1 MENIMI
7 LHEDK
12 EAFSAA
18 IRAASDY
25 LGIRDVFV
33 EKDYWVT
40 YLLRRL
46 SLSEYADRVVFKGG
60 TSLSKVFGLISRFS
74 EDVDL
79 AILKA
84 EGQTET
90 QVRNLIREVE
100 KSITSGFIELEIPG
114 LTSKQKNYRKTGYNY
129 NRILDRGNTGIQN
142 QLILEL
148 NSFANPVPFSRHSIN
163 SMVAQ
168 YLTESD
174 NDPLIER
181 YHLEPFD
188 LFVLDPMV
196 TLIEKLLSLV
206 RLSFY
211 DDGID
216 RIRAKVRHF
225 YDIYFLT
232 RRPEF
237 HEPENI
243 SRFVGDFSRMFD
255 DEKTRFHDPENW
267 MQSSYTD
274 SPLFMEFDDIWRSVR
289 GSYDTDFR
297 LLVYGEFPDS
307 DAVLKQIVFL
317 IELLSHNKTA

>member
-1 MENIMI
+1 MI

-12 EAFSAA
+12 GAFTGA

-90 QVRNLIREVE
+90 QARNLIREVE

-142 QLILEL
+142 QLILEI

-243 SRFVGDFSRMFD
+243 SRFIDDFSRMFD
-255 DEKTRFHDPENW
+255 DEKTRNFFPYHLCTLAPFYCHEQHDTE
-267 MQSSYTD
+267 
-274 SPLFMEFDDIWRSVR
+274 
-289 GSYDTDFR
+289 
-297 LLVYGEFPDS
+297 
-307 DAVLKQIVFL
+307 
-317 IELLSHNKTA
+317 TAIIR